1 MLRHGFQLGSVQL
14 LARLPQISLLSSLPG
29 SSSSSS
35 SSSTWLRASQQG
47 ISSTAAAAS
56 EAEAEAETEATEAP
70 DSRQTAREL
79 GLDAVPLSKL
89 KGEARFDSS
98 ASMHTAATDGHASL

>member
-1 MLRHGFQLGSVQL
+1 MLRHGLQLGCAQL
-14 LARLPQISLLSSLPG
+14 LTRLPQISLLSSLPG

-35 SSSTWLRASQQG
+35 SSSSTWLRSTQQG

-56 EAEAEAETEATEAP
+56 EAEAATDAPEAA
-70 DSRQTAREL
+70 SGRQAAREL

-89 KGEARFDSS
+89 KGAWHWLRQYYQC
-98 ASMHTAATDGHASL
+98 

>member
-1 MLRHGFQLGSVQL
+1 MLRRGLQLGSAQL
-14 LARLPQISLLSSLPG
+14 LTRLPQISLLSSLPG

-35 SSSTWLRASQQG
+35 SSTWLRAAQQG

-56 EAEAEAETEATEAP
+56 EAEAAADASSAP
-70 DSRQTAREL
+70 DGWQAAREL

-89 KGEARFDSS
+89 KGEWHWLRQYYQY
-98 ASMHTAATDGHASL
+98 